1 MLRWFVLNYLYVIF
15 LYIYIYLYDIYS
27 KKKVYLR
34 ENGIEFLL
42 KNLMFL
48 MYRYEFC
55 INNKFVLIF
64 FLFDLI

>member
-34 ENGIEFLL
+34 ENGVEF
-42 KNLMFL
+42 NVF
-48 MYRYEFC
+48 
-55 INNKFVLIF
+55 NVLV
-64 FLFDLI
+64 LVLY

>member
-34 ENGIEFLL
+34 ENGVEFLL
-42 KNLMFL
+42 KNLFL
-48 MYRYEFC
+48 MYWYEFC
-55 INNKFVLIF
+55 INKFVLIF